1 MTASARCK
9 PYLYIRACTV
19 HWNCSQETQ
28 SNFILRYLEVVLLI
42 RTFEPEKCKRANLTA
57 IAMSILKI
65 LSYGYNLAT
74 IKSQRN
80 INNYDIRSQKA
91 WFTTL
96 SLRFKYSDG
105 TVREHYQKNQSIVIP
120 TSYDAFF
127 VLQASTSSEQLQR
140 ISNHCCPIKVRKGIP
155 RGLNR

>member
-28 SNFILRYLEVVLLI
+28 SNFIPRYLEVVLLI

-80 INNYDIRSQKA
+80 INSYDIRSQKV

-96 SLRFKYSDG
+96 SLRKQGCKS
-105 TVREHYQKNQSIVIP
+105 
-120 TSYDAFF
+120 TSYVIYTLFYIQKLHSLR
-127 VLQASTSSEQLQR
+127 VLSTFPVLYPFICR
-140 ISNHCCPIKVRKGIP
+140 VCCTKCQSHE
-155 RGLNR
+155 

>member
-28 SNFILRYLEVVLLI
+28 SNFIPRYLEVVLLI

-80 INNYDIRSQKA
+80 INNYDIRSQKV

-96 SLRFKYSDG
+96 PLRFKYSG
-105 TVREHYQKNQSIVIP
+105 SIAGEHYRKSISIVIP
-120 TSYDAFF
+120 TSYDTF

-140 ISNHCCPIKVRKGIP
+140 QPKHPKYAPMATLLFKNT
-155 RGLNR
+155 